1 MSKPSD
7 AIYLT
12 LSQTHTNPTMSASV
26 SGAITQTTN
35 VLVQDASNYEMYV
48 QHMSTSTSDLPYFN
62 IKDQIINNDTNQTNM
77 SISIVITDPT
87 HNFTIPNPNPDTLI
101 FATQPNIAPLNTF
114 GCITSWLQYQSE
126 NAYGLAN
133 PPTDGTVDPNINT
146 SAYPYPYFDIHSIQL
161 FLDMINNAIARI
173 WNQIIGINLHV
184 NPCPFFTFDPTTQL
198 YTFQRLI
205 STKAPNYDGN
215 IVYFDLYVNGFLER
229 YLDGFRWNY
238 LSDANINGPN
248 YDGLNNKLLYP
259 SAYIY
264 PTINPEAQIIL
275 SEYSCIAN
283 LVDISAIVIIA
294 GGSSDFNYVEAQY
307 IPLETDNTTTGTL
320 PSTNAILRFPIDPS
334 GFTSST
340 NNSSIEYNAV
350 VLDKKLIIKNH
361 TQLRNLGLVPYIQ
374 NSKNELYPITLPCTN
389 GKFSI
394 TLALF
399 SK

>member
-12 LSQTHTNPTMSASV
+12 LSQTHDDPIMSASV
-26 SGAITQTTN
+26 SGAISQTTN
-35 VLVQDASNYEMYV
+35 PLVSDASNYDMYV

-62 IKDQIINNDTNQTNM
+62 IKDQVINNDTNQTNM

-87 HNFTIPNPNPDTLI
+87 HVFNNPLPANDSL
-101 FATQPNIAPLNTF
+101 LF
-114 GCITSWLQYQSE
+114 GFQVGGADVGATSWLQYQSE

-146 SAYPYPYFDIHSIQL
+146 SAYPYPYFDVHSIQL
-161 FLDMINNAIARI
+161 FLDMINNAIVRM
-173 WNQIIGINLHV
+173 WDQIAGINLND
-184 NPCPFFTFDPTTQL
+184 NPYPYFEFDPSTQL
-198 YTFQRLI
+198 YIFHRTVG
-205 STKAPNYDGN
+205 TKVPNYDGN

-238 LSDANINGPN
+238 LSDSDVGDLN
-248 YDGLNNKLLYP
+248 YIGLNNQLLYP
-259 SAYIY
+259 SSYVY
-264 PTINPEAQIIL
+264 PVANPTEQTLI

-294 GGSSDFNYVEAQY
+294 GGSSDFNYVEGQY
-307 IPLETDNTTTGTL
+307 IPLATDSVTFSTL

-340 NNSSIEYNAV
+340 NNSSIEYNAT
-350 VLDKKLIIKNH
+350 VLDKKLVINNH
-361 TQLRNLGLVPYIQ
+361 TQLRNLGLTPYIQ

-394 TLALF
+394 TLVLF